1 VNEVASLSEEVGK
14 RIRRVR
20 EALDISQEELGAKA
34 GVARVTINRLENGHR
49 KQVDPE
55 LVRRIARVLG
65 CQETELYPLNFEPA
79 ALQSYLTRSN
89 LPTSLQAS
97 LAKLLTLP
105 RLEQQRV
112 GSVLE
117 ELLLWHESRPSTQ

>member
-1 VNEVASLSEEVGK
+1 MNEVASLSQEVGK

-49 KQVDPE
+49 KQVDPG

-65 CQETELYPLNFEPA
+65 CQETELYPLDFEPA
-79 ALQSYLTRSN
+79 SLQSYLTQSN
-89 LPTSLQAS
+89 LPSSLQAS